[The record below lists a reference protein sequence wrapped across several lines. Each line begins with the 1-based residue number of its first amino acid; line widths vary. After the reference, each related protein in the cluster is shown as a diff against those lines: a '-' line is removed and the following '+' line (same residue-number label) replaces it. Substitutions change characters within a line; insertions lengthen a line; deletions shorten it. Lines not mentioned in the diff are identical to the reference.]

1 MTTLNRNELIE
12 AAMRKVGALADGQT
26 PSTTQYTNAAQA
38 LNAVVNLLSTDG
50 MPLWKRVTQTI
61 TPVLSTKDYTITD
74 SLKIAQVVLKD
85 TTSGVQ
91 YDLIEKSEYDFNRLP
106 TLSTGQPVHYMYQ
119 PAIDGG
125 TLSVWPLPDAST
137 VSNKQ
142 LLVIKQKEFDN
153 FSSSTDTM
161 DFPAY
166 WTQPII
172 YYLAIAIA
180 PEFGLPLQD
189 RQQLLKEAKEYKDM
203 ASGYG
208 DEDGSLYIQVD
219 TFGRR

>member
-91 YDLIEKSEYDFNRLP
+91 YDLIEKSEYDFNRL
-106 TLSTGQPVHYMYQ
+106 TSISTGLPVHYMFQ

-125 TLSVWPLPDAST
+125 TMSIWPLPDANT
-137 VSNKQ
+137 VSSKQ

-153 FSSSTDTM
+153 FSASTDTM

-166 WTQPII
+166 WTQAVI

-189 RQQLLKEAKEYKDM
+189 RQLLLKEAKEYKDM

-208 DEDGSLYIQVD
+208 DEDGSLYIQAD